1 MKENSIWLDTVTMK
15 EFESLSSDL
24 SVDILVIGGG
34 ITGLLCAYELK
45 NRGYDCV
52 VVERDKIAS
61 KTTKDTTAF
70 ITAQHEKLYQDILN
84 EKGFKAAKEYLDINL
99 KALKKYKDLSLKY
112 DIDYQECKSVLFD
125 MDDTYIIRKEKATLE
140 ILGYDPILVID
151 SPLNIPFSLGIAFEN
166 QATINPMKLV
176 KCLSDELRIYE
187 DTNIVKIK
195 KNYCVTSKGNKI
207 FYNKL
212 IIATHYPIYNKKG
225 FYFMKLTQ
233 RRSYCVGIEM
243 DKKNN
248 DYFYDTYCGIN
259 EDSLYFRTYK
269 DYLIIGGN
277 DRDNKEE
284 CLTSFKERI
293 GKIIINDK
301 IIYNWSGQD
310 CISLDGI
317 PYIGRHNMIDKNIYV
332 ATGFNLW
339 GFTWAMA
346 SSFIISDMIEKRIV
360 CDLTD
365 PRRIVINKRLFS
377 NIANSVKHLFRF
389 KKPRC
394 KHLGCSLKY
403 NKIEH
408 TWECPCHG
416 SRYNVS
422 GEVLDGPSQKDLNI

>member
-24 SVDILVIGGG
+24 SADVLVIGGG

-112 DIDYQECKSVLFD
+112 DIDYQECKSILFD

-166 QATINPMKLV
+166 QATINPLKLV
-176 KCLSDELRIYE
+176 NCLSEELRIYE

-233 RRSYCVGIEM
+233 RRSYCLGIEM

-284 CLTSFKERI
+284 CLNSFKERI

-310 CISLDGI
+310 CISLDDI

-346 SSFIISDMIEKRIV
+346 SSLIIADMIEKNIV

-416 SRYNVS
+416 SRYNAS